1 MSTAD
6 VRLSGP
12 VGRTHPVVLS
22 RRLRELVLLALSVL
36 LPLALAFAISVQVS
50 HPSLLLLVGLTVGG
64 LGVVALMVNPRYEI
78 SLAVLMLYLG
88 LLEGPVKLGSGAHE
102 AASVVRDVL
111 IFSVATGAFLR
122 MVVKK
127 ERLSLPPLS
136 AWVLA
141 FVALVLV
148 EALNPK
154 TVSLVKALG
163 GFRQQLEWVPFF
175 FFGYSLL
182 RTKQRI
188 RTFFLLL
195 GVIALANGVVS
206 TYQTRLSPGQLASWG
221 PGYRELVYGT
231 VGGLTGRTYVS
242 NGESKVRPPGLGA
255 DAGFSGGVGVV
266 ALTATLAL
274 LASGRLRRRWFVL
287 ICSLGAL
294 LGIATSL
301 GRLQVVGAVVS
312 VLTFA
317 ALSFSAGRRVTRP
330 LATLLGVAVLAI
342 PLGAV
347 LVSVEGSS
355 TFSRYASIA
364 PGNVA
369 SSKDKKTSSLTHIP
383 KLLEAAPFG
392 VGLGIAGAASG
403 FGGQQSEVLEGH
415 AVSSETEYNFIAD
428 ELGLPGLLLWVA
440 LTVRVIALV
449 LPRLRRIADID
460 MRLYLAA
467 MFSAF
472 VAMTIMGFSGPT
484 TGSAAFGPFFWA
496 FLGVVGY
503 WFLGSGWRT
512 QGEATTPTTLAAG
525 AGS

>member
-1 MSTAD
+1 MSAAD
-6 VRLSGP
+6 ARLASP
-12 VGRTHPVVLS
+12 VGGAHPVVLN

-36 LPLALAFAISVQVS
+36 LPLVLALAISLQVS
-50 HPSLLLLVGLTVGG
+50 HPSLLLLLALTVGG
-64 LGVVALMVNPRYEI
+64 LGVVALMVNPRYEVSVAI
-78 SLAVLMLYLG
+78 IMLYLG
-88 LLEGPVKLGSGAHE
+88 LLEGPLKLGSGAHE

-111 IFSVATGAFLR
+111 IFSVSTGAFLR
-122 MVVKK
+122 IVVKK

-136 AWVLA
+136 AWALA
-141 FVALVLV
+141 FVALVMV

-175 FFGYSLL
+175 FLGYGLL
-182 RTKQRI
+182 RTKKRF

-206 TYQTRLSPGQLASWG
+206 TYQTRLSPAQLASWG
-221 PGYRELVYGT
+221 PGYRELVFGT
-231 VGGLTGRTYVS
+231 VGGLTGRTYIS
-242 NGESKVRPPGLGA
+242 EGQSRVRPPGLGA

-287 ICSLGAL
+287 ICSLGAM
-294 LGIATSL
+294 LGIVTGL
-301 GRLQVVGAVVS
+301 GRLQVVGAVIS

-347 LVSVEGSS
+347 LVSFEGSG
-355 TFSRYASIA
+355 TFARYASIA
-364 PGNVA
+364 PGSVT
-369 SSKDKKTSSLTHIP
+369 SSKDTKTSSIAHIP

-392 VGLGIAGAASG
+392 VGLGIVGAAGG
-403 FGGQQSEVLEGH
+403 FGGRQTEVFEGH
-415 AVSSETEYNFIAD
+415 AAGAETEYNFIAD
-428 ELGLPGLLLWVA
+428 EVGLPGLLLWVA
-440 LTVRVIALV
+440 LTIRVVALV
-449 LPRLRRIADID
+449 LPRLRRIADVD

-484 TGSAAFGPFFWA
+484 TGSAAFGPFFWG
-496 FLGVVGY
+496 FLGAVAY
-503 WFLGSGWRT
+503 WFAGPGWRR
-512 QGEATTPTTLAAG
+512 GEETAPPSVPAG
-525 AGS
+525 AVT